1 MNIYYITLWKNRN
14 IMFHRNITCS
24 YNIILFY
31 FILAILLSI
40 TFYIF
45 FYLTKYFIFKM
56 WLIFLNYL
64 NNWTLS
70 FLSIYEDL
78 LVVGSSSS
86 AIQNLSCL
94 FIDKKLMINM
104 TKLYLIIKLIQYK
117 LLKIYLFYFHYKIVL
132 IIQHINQPLW

>member
-1 MNIYYITLWKNRN
+1 
-14 IMFHRNITCS
+14 MFHRNITCS

-94 FIDKKLMINM
+94 FIDKKLMINI